1 MVLQY
6 DRVFL
11 PAAAQEDV
19 FEECQPL
26 VTSVLDGCA
35 AVRCAFPSWTVPP
48 VDGTWSVL
56 LLEHTASGPVDVTDW
71 ARQVQRVHLCVRP
84 DRLRQDAHDAG
95 AADGPGS
102 LV

>member
-35 AVRCAFPSWTVPP
+35 AVRLS
-48 VDGTWSVL
+48 VDSTASGWY
-56 LLEHTASGPVDVTDW
+56 LECSTTGAHGSGPVDVTDW